1 MKDKKGKEI
10 EQKLLLVAME
20 EVGRIFDEF
29 QLQRHLVGSFVNN
42 FVVISRIGL
51 SRLFIYLYPVTQLF
65 AFATNNLVQI
75 LICNLE

>member
-29 QLQRHLVGSFVNN
+29 QLQRHLVGPRDHLLI
-42 FVVISRIGL
+42 IS
-51 SRLFIYLYPVTQLF
+51 
-65 AFATNNLVQI
+65 
-75 LICNLE
+75 